1 MLLLLWFVLQKDE
14 DSSTSL
20 EDDDAGASVEEVPI
34 EITVSQAAA
43 VEATTTVEP
52 TDSVTA
58 ATETAGDIA
67 TILDAFEEE
76 VIAVEVAA
84 EMAVKES
91 EGAVTASIAGGDGL
105 TQGGSSRSGD
115 YADSVLLDLS
125 RPTRS
130 YVRRSHRVNVVSSNS
145 KRTPSV
151 SATLLTP
158 RASQSESA
166 GVSSMH
172 VTPATP
178 PIAVDAPLGAP
189 AAENIQ
195 GDEEDVAIPDHI
207 SDIDVDLATKGVTT
221 AGVVSAVEV
230 PEVKHI
236 ESKV

>member
-20 EDDDAGASVEEVPI
+20 EDDDVGASVEEVPI

-52 TDSVTA
+52 TDNVTA

-91 EGAVTASIAGGDGL
+91 KGDVTASIAGGDGL